1 MTGLRNKNFIKII
14 LTKAPVILLF
24 VSVLNDY
31 DFNYLSLK
39 YFSFNFSYILIFYYS
54 LKKSESLGYTY
65 IFIAGLFND
74 VVTGTPVGL
83 SSLMYLILCVAASY
97 LRNITLRPSLL
108 KDCIFF
114 LLTILIINSLL
125 FLSLKFIFNF
135 ELNYFDQ
142 IIMCAHYSHGVL
154 IRYSVYSQYTYT
166 VCPCKVAYVLPR
178 EGTCTCICT
187 FGCCV

>member
-1 MTGLRNKNFIKII
+1 MTELRNKNLIRKILSNI
-14 LTKAPVILLF
+14 PILLLF
-24 VSVLNDY
+24 ISVLNNF
-31 DFNYLSLK
+31 DFNHLGLK

-74 VVTGTPVGL
+74 VVTGTPMGL

-108 KDCIFF
+108 NDCIFF
-114 LLTILIINSLL
+114 LITILIINSLM
-125 FLSLKFIFNF
+125 FVSLNFIFNY

-142 IIMCAHYSHGVL
+142 IIN
-154 IRYSVYSQYTYT
+154 ITYT
-166 VCPCKVAYVLPR
+166 FLFYFLFSNLFDFFEKYLVGRNNAR
-178 EGTCTCICT
+178 
-187 FGCCV
+187 

>member
-1 MTGLRNKNFIKII
+1 MIELRNKNFIKII

-31 DFNYLSLK
+31 DFNYLSLR

-83 SSLMYLILCVAASY
+83 SSLMYLILCVAATY

-125 FLSLKFIFNF
+125 FLSLKFIFNY
-135 ELNYFDQ
+135 ELSYFDQ
-142 IIMCAHYSHGVL
+142 IINITFTFLFYFLFSNL
-154 IRYSVYSQYTYT
+154 FDFFERYFVSSNN
-166 VCPCKVAYVLPR
+166 A
-178 EGTCTCICT
+178 G
-187 FGCCV
+187 

>member
-1 MTGLRNKNFIKII
+1 MTRLRSKNFIRKILSNI
-14 LTKAPVILLF
+14 PILLLF
-24 VSVLNDY
+24 ISVLNNF
-31 DFNYLSLK
+31 DFNHLGLK

-97 LRNITLRPSLL
+97 LRNITLRPSLIN
-108 KDCIFF
+108 DCIFF
-114 LLTILIINSLL
+114 LITILVINSLL
-125 FLSLKFIFNF
+125 FVSLNFIFNY

-142 IIMCAHYSHGVL
+142 IIN
-154 IRYSVYSQYTYT
+154 ITYT
-166 VCPCKVAYVLPR
+166 FLFYFLFANLFDFFEKYLVGRNNAR
-178 EGTCTCICT
+178 
-187 FGCCV
+187 